1 MASLYAYVDTCV
13 MADIII
19 NLDSSNH
26 LNPVAG
32 NYLSTEMLPV
42 LNAIKDDVRFCK
54 VVTSAF
60 TFVELINKFSS
71 IFKDT
76 EVTLERLYA
85 LMKQPPEWLVIEPL
99 NELTEDAFCNV
110 PIVVDGE
117 SVSMDDAI
125 HIATALQRNDAI
137 VFLTTD
143 HILRKIVLPN
153 LQFL

>member
-19 NLDSSNH
+19 NLDSSNN

-32 NYLSTEMLPV
+32 DYLTTEMLPV
-42 LNAIKDDVRFCK
+42 LNVIKEDDRFCK
-54 VVTSAF
+54 VITSAF

-85 LMKQPPEWLVIEPL
+85 LMKQPPEWLVIESL
-99 NELTEDAFCNV
+99 NELTENAYCDV

-117 SVSMDDAI
+117 RVSMDDAI
-125 HIATALQRNDAI
+125 HIATALQRNDPI

-153 LQFL
+153 LRFL